1 MKTALFLLTLLIG
14 IVLTVHLA
22 MNGNVGSIVKN
33 PRMGNALFW
42 CIGALTAL
50 VIGFSGWE
58 PEFFARMKEV
68 PLWLLTAGVLGAC
81 LVFGIAWLIPR
92 LGAGPVMI
100 IMLSGQI
107 IAGLL
112 LSHFGWLGS
121 PVEKISWLKL
131 LGVTIM
137 IAGVI
142 LATYSDKISAG
153 S

>member
-1 MKTALFLLTLLIG
+1 MKSVLFLLTLVIG
-14 IVLTVHLA
+14 IVLAVHLA

-42 CIGALTAL
+42 CIGAITAL
-50 VIGFSGWE
+50 IIAFTGWE
-58 PEFFARMKEV
+58 GEFFSRMKEV
-68 PLWLLTAGVLGAC
+68 PLWLMSAGILGAC
-81 LVFGIAWLIPR
+81 LVFGIAWLIPQ

-121 PVEKISWLKL
+121 PVDKVDWLKL
-131 LGVTIM
+131 LGVVVM
-137 IAGVI
+137 IVGVL
-142 LATYSDKISAG
+142 LATYSDKILSR
-153 S
+153 